1 MLNYS
6 DCRILA
12 QRKNIWQILKIKI
25 NFPLKCLVLMK
36 YPLELELK
44 ITDKMKYISS
54 CSYGKAVLEGGNPFL
69 TYSSVLFYHWEA
81 DFSREIEATDLEPE
95 YKQ

>member
-1 MLNYS
+1 
-6 DCRILA
+6 
-12 QRKNIWQILKIKI
+12 
-25 NFPLKCLVLMK
+25 
-36 YPLELELK
+36 
-44 ITDKMKYISS
+44 MKYISS